1 MRRRS
6 ALVIRR
12 DDHKRDA
19 LGSIFLGAVNED
31 RAVFDLVSQYLGSSV
46 KILVVELRPD
56 FLRAEIEATAFVE
69 ESHNLVEIA
78 RDLVEKGR
86 LRAAG
91 EMFAEA
97 LRLNPLNPEALKV
110 DARLR
115 FAQGDVAG
123 AENRWI
129 LGGELAGFDAETLR
143 GLATAALEQ
152 GRRPTAMRYLEEAIF
167 ADPDNRAAQGL
178 LEQLKRQIELRF
190 SDSDSE

>member
-19 LGSIFLGAVNED
+19 LGAIFLGAVKED
-31 RAVFDLVSQYLGSSV
+31 HAVFDLVSQYLGPPV
-46 KILVVELRPD
+46 KVLAVEVRTDLLRV
-56 FLRAEIEATAFVE
+56 EIEATTFVE
-69 ESHNLVEIA
+69 ESRNLVEIA

-91 EMFAEA
+91 EMYAEA
-97 LRLNPLNPEALKV
+97 LRLDPLNPEALKA

-123 AENRWI
+123 AENRWT
-129 LGGELAGFDAETLR
+129 LGGELDGFDAETLR
-143 GLATAALEQ
+143 GLATVALEQ
-152 GRRPTAMRYLEEAIF
+152 GRRPTAMRYLEEALS
-167 ADPDNRAAQGL
+167 ADPEDRLAKGL
-178 LEQLKRQIELRF
+178 LDQLKRQIELRF
-190 SDSDSE
+190 QDSD